1 MSAKSPERSA
11 GIETDSAASYY
22 PDIVKAIG
30 MVLETDDLS
39 ELHPHTDLERD
50 LGFESGIFIEL
61 MMYLEEMIT
70 GLSID
75 PVMLDTQHITTIDSL
90 DRFIHAQREQGLSCT
105 P

>member
-1 MSAKSPERSA
+1 MSFNM
-11 GIETDSAASYY
+11 DYASNTGYRPDFYY
-22 PDIVKAIG
+22 QKIATAIG

-61 MMYLEEMIT
+61 MMYLEEMIE

-75 PVMLDTQHITTIDSL
+75 PVTLDSQQISTIDSL
-90 DRFIHAQREQGLSCT
+90 GRFIHSQLEHGVPCA
-105 P
+105 

>member
-1 MSAKSPERSA
+1 MSHD
-11 GIETDSAASYY
+11 TDCPTTTDYNPDFYY
-22 PDIVKAIG
+22 QKIVTAIG

-61 MMYLEEMIT
+61 LMYLEEMIE
-70 GLSID
+70 GFSID
-75 PVMLDTQHITTIDSL
+75 PVALDSQQLSSIDSL
-90 DRFIHAQREQGLSCT
+90 GRFIHLQRECNI

>member
-1 MSAKSPERSA
+1 MSHD
-11 GIETDSAASYY
+11 TDCPATTDYNPDFYY
-22 PDIVKAIG
+22 QKIVTAIG

-61 MMYLEEMIT
+61 MMYLEEMIE

-75 PVMLDTQHITTIDSL
+75 PVTLDSQQLSTIDSL
-90 DRFIHAQREQGLSCT
+90 SRFIHSQREHGVSCV
-105 P
+105 